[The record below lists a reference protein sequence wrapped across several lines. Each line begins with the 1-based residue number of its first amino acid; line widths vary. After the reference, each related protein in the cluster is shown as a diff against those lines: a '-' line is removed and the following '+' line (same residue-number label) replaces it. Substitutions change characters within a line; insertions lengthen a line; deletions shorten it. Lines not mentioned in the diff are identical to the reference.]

1 MNVLF
6 VCTGNTCRSPM
17 CEGYLKH
24 LCEKTH
30 RDGITVLSAGLFA
43 GGGHPASENAARTMK
58 RHGIDLSG
66 FRNRQLTREMLA
78 EADTIVVMTR
88 SHRMQ
93 IGALDPAALPK
104 TRLLLEY
111 AARPGADVAD
121 PFGGSEELYGSCFT
135 EMKGALDNLFA
146 LLTKENSTQ
155 SNNP

>member
-24 LCEKTH
+24 LCAKAH
-30 RDGITVLSAGLFA
+30 RDDITALSAGLFA
-43 GGGHPASENAARTMK
+43 GGGHPASGNAIATMK
-58 RHGIDLSG
+58 RHGIDLSA
-66 FRNRQLTREMLA
+66 FRNRQLTHGMIA
-78 EADTIVVMTR
+78 EADCIVAMAR
-88 SHRMQ
+88 SHRIQ
-93 IGALDPAALPK
+93 IGAIDPAALAK

-111 AARPGADVAD
+111 ASRPGTDVAD

-146 LLTKENSTQ
+146 LLTEEHSTK